1 MHSVCRSG
9 ACPPFV
15 LRPLVIAVALA
26 SVVALP
32 VRADEGRAQ
41 DYAPGARAAS
51 LGGAYGALSDDATGV
66 FYNPAGLVDVRTP
79 RVNVATHLLGI
90 ELVGASPIQSDL
102 LQRGVTATD
111 LIFVPGSTGYVQGV
125 GEPLASG
132 AFQDAVAFGT
142 LVPQYT
148 SRFAEE
154 LPPNATGT
162 RFRSALTD
170 RRLNAGAAW
179 AHRFGPWL
187 RAGVAGHYL
196 LRTLDAEESL
206 VSADLGVPDAF
217 IDASTR
223 LRASNHAVRAI
234 IGVKGWFGPRLTAGL
249 AVTTPSMSVWRDVSF
264 ERSVSSFT
272 GDPND
277 TPDIDVDRVRNNGF
291 ELQSDLPASIRLGVA
306 FSEPAAYTLSV
317 DVTGHLPASYDVV
330 SQGLLGEVAVARVP
344 VPLRVETGYLAN
356 VAIGVDT
363 LLSDDLSLGAGIF
376 TNFTSAPAL
385 IVDDDGA
392 LSAASSRLSR
402 VHMLGGSLSLGFHGR
417 FSVTRVGITGSSG
430 FGEIVQ
436 PSKPDARFLDGGPP
450 LQAVEANQTLL
461 YLFWSSTFR
470 LGEES
475 SARDYAL

>member
-1 MHSVCRSG
+1 M
-9 ACPPFV
+9 
-15 LRPLVIAVALA
+15 RPHLLLCALA
-26 SVVALP
+26 IAALP
-32 VRADEGRAQ
+32 ARGDEGRSQ
-41 DYAPGARAAS
+41 DFAPGARAAA

-79 RVNVATHLLGI
+79 RVNVATHLLGL

-102 LQRGVTATD
+102 LQRGVSATD

-132 AFQDAVAFGT
+132 AYENAFAVGT
-142 LVPQYT
+142 IIPEYT

-154 LPPNATGT
+154 VPVDETGT

-179 AHRFGPWL
+179 AHRVGPWL
-187 RAGVAGHYL
+187 RVGASGHYL

-206 VSADLGVPDAF
+206 VSADLGVPGAF
-217 IDASTR
+217 IDATTR
-223 LRASNHAVRAI
+223 LRTSNHSLRAI
-234 IGVKGWFGPRLTAGL
+234 LGAKMWFGPRLTFGIA
-249 AVTTPSMSVWRDVSF
+249 ATTPGASVWRDVSF
-264 ERSVSSFT
+264 ERTVSSSNGT
-272 GDPND
+272 
-277 TPDIDVDRVRNNGF
+277 TAKLTVDRVRTNGF
-291 ELQSDLPASIRLGVA
+291 EFQSDLPGSLRLGVA
-306 FSEPAAYTLSV
+306 FSEPASHTISF
-317 DVTGHLPASYDVV
+317 DITGYLPTSYDVV
-330 SQGLLGEVAVARVP
+330 SQRLLGDVAVASVP
-344 VPLRVETGYLAN
+344 VVLRVERGLLAN

-363 LLSDDLSLGAGIF
+363 LLSDDLSFAAGLF
-376 TNFTSAPAL
+376 TNFTAAPEL
-385 IVDDDGA
+385 LVDADGA
-392 LSAASSRLSR
+392 LSGASSRLSR

-436 PSKPDARFLDGGPP
+436 PSAPDVRFLENGPP
-450 LQAVEANQTLL
+450 LRAVEANQTLL

-475 SARDYAL
+475 SERDYAL

>member
-1 MHSVCRSG
+1 MHTR
-9 ACPPFV
+9 AALLF
-15 LRPLVIAVALA
+15 AVTAFA
-26 SVVALP
+26 GTT
-32 VRADEGRAQ
+32 RADEGRAQ
-41 DYAPGARAAS
+41 DYAPGARAAA

-66 FYNPAGLVDVRTP
+66 FYNPAGLADVRTP
-79 RVNVATHLLGI
+79 RVNVATHLLGL
-90 ELVGASPIQSDL
+90 ELVGTSPIESDL
-102 LQRGVTATD
+102 LRRGVTATD

-132 AFQDAVAFGT
+132 AFENAVAFGT
-142 LVPQYT
+142 LVPKYT
-148 SRFAEE
+148 SRFTEE
-154 LPPNATGT
+154 EPQGNVLGT

-187 RAGVAGHYL
+187 RVGVAGHYL

-206 VSADLGVPDAF
+206 VSGDLNVPGAF
-217 IDASTR
+217 IDATTR

-234 IGVKGWFGPRLTAGL
+234 LGAKGWFGPRLTVGVAL
-249 AVTTPSMSVWRDVSF
+249 TTPSMSVWRDVAF
-264 ERSVSSFT
+264 ERTVSSFDGT
-272 GDPND
+272 VGGA
-277 TPDIDVDRVRNNGF
+277 PDLDVDRVRASGG
-291 ELQSDLPASIRLGVA
+291 ELQSDLPASMRIGVA
-306 FSEPAAYTLSV
+306 FSEPAAYTVSV
-317 DVTGHLPASYDVV
+317 DVTGQLPATYDVV
-330 SQGLLGEVAVARVP
+330 SQDLLGEVAVARVP

-356 VAIGVDT
+356 IAIGVDT

-385 IVDDDGA
+385 IVNDDGA

-436 PSKPDARFLDGGPP
+436 PSPPDARFLDGGPP
-450 LQAVEANQTLL
+450 LRAREANQTLL

-475 SARDYAL
+475 SERDYAL

>member
-1 MHSVCRSG
+1 MRAHALLFAVL
-9 ACPPFV
+9 AC
-15 LRPLVIAVALA
+15 AHVACAA
-26 SVVALP
+26 ST

-102 LQRGVTATD
+102 LRRGVTATD

-125 GEPLASG
+125 GEPLPSG
-132 AFQDAVAFGT
+132 AFENAFAFGT

-148 SRFAEE
+148 SRFTEE
-154 LPPNATGT
+154 VPRDPLGT

-187 RAGVAGHYL
+187 RVGAAGHYL

-206 VSADLGVPDAF
+206 VSGDLNVPGAF
-217 IDASTR
+217 IDATTR

-234 IGVKGWFGPRLTAGL
+234 VGAKGWFGPRLTVGL
-249 AVTTPSMSVWRDVSF
+249 AFTTPSMSVWRDVSF
-264 ERSVSSFT
+264 ERTVSSFDGT
-272 GDPND
+272 LGNA
-277 TPDIDVDRVRNNGF
+277 PDLDVDRVRASGV
-291 ELQSDLPASIRLGVA
+291 ELQSDLPGSMRLGVA
-306 FSEPAAYTLSV
+306 FSEPASYTVSV

-330 SQGLLGEVAVARVP
+330 SQDLLGEVAVARVP

-356 VAIGVDT
+356 IAIGVDT
-363 LLSDDLSLGAGIF
+363 LLSDDVSFGAGIF

-385 IVDDDGA
+385 IVNDDGA

-436 PSKPDARFLDGGPP
+436 PTPPDARFLDGGPP
-450 LQAVEANQTLL
+450 LVAREANQTLL

-475 SARDYAL
+475 SERDYAL

>member
-1 MHSVCRSG
+1 MRRL
-9 ACPPFV
+9 V
-15 LRPLVIAVALA
+15 LLIASIALIAPTLA
-26 SVVALP
+26 SMPVA
-32 VRADEGRAQ
+32 ADEGRAQ

-102 LQRGVTATD
+102 LRRGVTATD

-125 GEPLASG
+125 GETLPSG
-132 AFQDAVAFGT
+132 AYQDAVAFGT

-148 SRFAEE
+148 SRFVEE
-154 LPPNATGT
+154 LPRQDTGT

-187 RAGVAGHYL
+187 RVGAAGHYL

-206 VSADLGVPDAF
+206 VSNDIGVPGAF
-217 IDASTR
+217 IDATTR
-223 LRASNHAVRAI
+223 LRASNHALRAI
-234 IGVKGWFGPRLTAGL
+234 VGAKVWFGPRITAGL
-249 AVTTPSMSVWRDVSF
+249 SLTTPSMSIWRDVAF
-264 ERSVSSFT
+264 ERTVSSWD
-272 GDPND
+272 GAVAGPGASQ
-277 TPDIDVDRVRNNGF
+277 PSLDVDRVRANGL
-291 ELQSDLPASIRLGVA
+291 ELQSDLPGSARLA
-306 FSEPAAYTLSV
+306 FAYSEPAAYTVSV
-317 DVTGHLPASYDVV
+317 DVTGHLPATYDVV
-330 SQGLLGEVAVARVP
+330 SQDLLGEVAVARVP
-344 VPLRVETGYLAN
+344 VPLRVKTGALAN
-356 VAIGVDT
+356 IAIGVDT
-363 LLSDDLSLGAGIF
+363 LLSDDVSLGAGLF
-376 TNFTSAPAL
+376 TNFSGAPEL
-385 IVDDDGA
+385 IVVDDETRA

-436 PSKPDARFLDGGPP
+436 PSPPNARFLDGGPP
-450 LQAVEANQTLL
+450 LRAVEANQTLI